1 MTEEEFFMGF
11 AEMAKSITMP
21 NAGEVFVWVAAVVFA
36 LSICTVSYIAL
47 GDALKE
53 VRRRVSQRV
62 TTPLVSIRH
71 HKNVPP
77 PERK

>member
-11 AEMAKSITMP
+11 AEIAKSITLP

-36 LSICTVSYIAL
+36 LSVCTISYVAL

-53 VRRRVSQRV
+53 IKRRVSQRAI
-62 TTPLVSIRH
+62 TP
-71 HKNVPP
+71 K
-77 PERK
+77 RK

>member
-11 AEMAKSITMP
+11 AEMTKAINIP
-21 NAGEVFVWVAAVVFA
+21 DAGEVFVWVAAIVFA
-36 LSICTVSYIAL
+36 LSICTVSYVAL

-53 VRRRVSQRV
+53 VRRKVSHRV
-62 TTPLVSIRH
+62 TNPLVSIRH
-71 HKNVPP
+71 HKTTPP